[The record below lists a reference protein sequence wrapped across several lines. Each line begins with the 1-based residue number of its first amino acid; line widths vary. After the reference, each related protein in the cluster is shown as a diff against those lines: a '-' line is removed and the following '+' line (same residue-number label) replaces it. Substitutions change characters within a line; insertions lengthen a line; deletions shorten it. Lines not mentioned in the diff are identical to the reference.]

1 MSFATGLF
9 SFLGGASQQFR
20 DEIDLANSY
29 KIQQA
34 SLKAEQEKKL
44 ADFLFEQ
51 QKHNDNMK
59 LQQDQFKLQQDKFE
73 HDKYVFGLEHGLELD
88 KLGFTRAK
96 WADEYKILVKD
107 HDLKIQ
113 KLNNDIQKTTD
124 SFQLGILQN
133 EMKQAE
139 LDFDK
144 SVQQFKETNSI
155 SELDWQKEK
164 FYAEMDLEY
173 EKLLTNQK
181 KGVVNYGSN
190 LSFNFKDYS
199 DSNTRHRTF
208 LSYLNTNLTKEI
220 IDDMPLEDKQRL
232 QTDINANFSLLLDS
246 IAMTGEANEGKYRD
260 IFGMYN
266 IDNLVDMS
274 NYLGVN
280 LKQTLKEHA
289 ASDLNVDSN
298 DVLVESQVV
307 DDGEGNT
314 ETVISTRVF
323 DEKEYL
329 KKSQFESIEQF
340 NTAVS
345 SLVQVNNKVA
355 KNNKFFGSMVNN
367 MSAFEDNQTLISS
380 METAGIDFR
389 VLQLYDHFNAIQESS
404 HDRITLATNY
414 NQLAQDAFDIGLL
427 QIDKAGNIQGEEHLV
442 KFLHLVQPEAEFP
455 MYVPGSSFVA
465 GSNNPSAYGRDKDFV
480 IKDYVL
486 QNSSA
491 RQAIQTTDMLMNVV
505 FQNKGSDKLLGLS
518 LNAAAAYYGGTE
530 QFKTLA
536 SFFGGTNNS
545 FGTSLNIVN
554 EDNNVATE
562 AIQKYSNQ
570 ILEAGKIISDET
582 GIFDVA
588 AKKKAK
594 LTLLKFTL
602 AYQVSMA
609 LQGGSGG
616 RTISDQDVENI
627 LKGLSLSDDFFSFD
641 TPDKTMES
649 LFTLREFLEG
659 IELKTRFIA
668 TGNTMKNI
676 RTHDATQQLLS
687 AIAANGGVESSA
699 NGFLKAQEERHNVNL
714 DAGDDIAK
722 VFIPTMYQNNNGWD
736 VRRASNGTP
745 IYVEL
750 KNGVYVRGS
759 AKYIPNDI
767 YSQMIEEIDGL
778 SADDFV
784 IQPYN
789 KEKPPEYAGA
799 AVTRILGQ

>member
-1 MSFATGLF
+1 
-9 SFLGGASQQFR
+9 
-20 DEIDLANSY
+20 
-29 KIQQA
+29 
-34 SLKAEQEKKL
+34 
-44 ADFLFEQ
+44 
-51 QKHNDNMK
+51 
-59 LQQDQFKLQQDKFE
+59 
-73 HDKYVFGLEHGLELD
+73 
-88 KLGFTRAK
+88 
-96 WADEYKILVKD
+96 
-107 HDLKIQ
+107 
-113 KLNNDIQKTTD
+113 
-124 SFQLGILQN
+124 
-133 EMKQAE
+133 
-139 LDFDK
+139 
-144 SVQQFKETNSI
+144 
-155 SELDWQKEK
+155 
-164 FYAEMDLEY
+164 
-173 EKLLTNQK
+173 
-181 KGVVNYGSN
+181 
-190 LSFNFKDYS
+190 
-199 DSNTRHRTF
+199 
-208 LSYLNTNLTKEI
+208 
-220 IDDMPLEDKQRL
+220 
-232 QTDINANFSLLLDS
+232 
-246 IAMTGEANEGKYRD
+246 
-260 IFGMYN
+260 
-266 IDNLVDMS
+266 
-274 NYLGVN
+274 
-280 LKQTLKEHA
+280 
-289 ASDLNVDSN
+289 
-298 DVLVESQVV
+298 
-307 DDGEGNT
+307 
-314 ETVISTRVF
+314 
-323 DEKEYL
+323 
-329 KKSQFESIEQF
+329 
-340 NTAVS
+340 
-345 SLVQVNNKVA
+345 
-355 KNNKFFGSMVNN
+355 MVNN
-367 MSAFEDNQTLISS
+367 MSAFEDNQTLIST

-414 NQLAQDAFDIGLL
+414 NQLAEDAFDIGLL

-442 KFLHLVQPEAEFP
+442 KFLHLVQPEAEFAQ
-455 MYVPGSSFVA
+455 YVPGSSFVA
-465 GSNNPSAYGRDKDFV
+465 GSNNPSAYGRGDDFV

-699 NGFLKAQEERHNVNL
+699 NGFLKAQEERHNINQ

-722 VFIPTMYQNNNGWD
+722 AFIPTMYQNNNGWD

-784 IQPYN
+784 IQPYD
-789 KEKPPEYAGA
+789 KERPPEYAGA

>member
-9 SFLGGASQQFR
+9 SFVGGASKQFR
-20 DEIDLANSY
+20 DEIDLANTY

-34 SLKAEQEKKL
+34 SLKAEQEKEL

-51 QKHNDNMK
+51 QKHNDNMELSK
-59 LQQDQFKLQQDKFE
+59 DQFTLEKDKLE
-73 HDKYVFGLEHGLELD
+73 HDKYVFGLEHGLEVD
-88 KLGFTRAK
+88 KLSFNRAK
-96 WADEYKILVKD
+96 WTDEYKVLVKD

-124 SFQLGILQN
+124 SFQLGVLQN
-133 EMKQAE
+133 DLKNAE
-139 LDFDK
+139 LEFDK

-155 SELDWQKEK
+155 DELSWQKEK

-173 EKLLTNQK
+173 EKILTNQK
-181 KGVVNYGSN
+181 KGVVDYGPN
-190 LSFNFKDYS
+190 LSFNFKEYG
-199 DSNTRHRTF
+199 DSLTRHRTF
-208 LSYLNTNLTKEI
+208 LSYLNTNLTKEL
-220 IDDMPLEDKQRL
+220 IDGMELEDKQRL
-232 QTDINANFSLLLDS
+232 QTDVNANFSLLLDS
-246 IAMTGEANEGKYRD
+246 IAMTTEGNEGKYRD
-260 IFGMYN
+260 IFGRYD
-266 IDNLVDMS
+266 IDNLVDMAD
-274 NYLGVN
+274 YLGVN
-280 LKQTLKEHA
+280 LKQNIKEHA
-289 ASDLNVDSN
+289 ANNLGVDSN
-298 DVLVESQVV
+298 QVLIESQVV
-307 DDGEGNT
+307 DNAEGGT
-314 ETVISTRVF
+314 ETVISARVF

-367 MSAFEDNQTLISS
+367 MSAFEDNQTLLST
-380 METAGIDFR
+380 METAGIDFK
-389 VLQLYDHFNAIQESS
+389 VLQLHDHFNNIQESS

-414 NQLAQDAFDIGLL
+414 NKLAEDAFDIGLL
-427 QIDKAGNIQGEEHLV
+427 TIDKAGNIQGEEHLI
-442 KFLHLVQPEAEFP
+442 KFLHLVQPESEFAQ
-455 MYVPGSSFVA
+455 YVPGSSFVA
-465 GSNNPSAYGRDKDFV
+465 GSNNPNAYGRGDDFV

-491 RQAIQTTDMLMNVV
+491 RQALQTTDMLMNVV

-518 LNAAAAYYGGTE
+518 LNATAAFYGGTE

-536 SFFGGTNNS
+536 SLFNGSNNKFGTNLS
-545 FGTSLNIVN
+545 IVN
-554 EDNNVATE
+554 EDGTAATD
-562 AIQKYSNQ
+562 AISKYSEQ
-570 ILEAGKIISDET
+570 IIKAGEDINST
-582 GIFDVA
+582 TLDVA

-641 TPDKTMES
+641 TPEKTMES

-699 NGFLKAQEERHNVNL
+699 NGFLKAQEERNNIGL

-722 VFIPTMYQNNNGWD
+722 AFIPSMYENTNGWD
-736 VRRASNGTP
+736 IVKGSNGTP
-745 IYVEL
+745 IYIER
-750 KNGVYVRGS
+750 KNGVYVQGS

-767 YSQMIEEIDGL
+767 YSQMTEELSGL
-778 SADDFV
+778 STGDFI
-784 IQPYN
+784 IQPYD
-789 KEKPPEYAGA
+789 EQKPPEYRG
-799 AVTRILGQ
+799 VPVRGILGQ